1 MLQVWTLVLR
11 PVLSV
16 VLFLWVF
23 VYALVIRPIICNVLL
38 LIANNIRLAVFPET
52 MAALVAWVK
61 SPPEKLFGVAIR
73 DIDDTVDSRMRGAAG
88 QEDEETTR
96 VQVGCPLLSLSPSE
110 PRAPAISILSL
121 L

>member
-23 VYALVIRPIICNVLL
+23 VYALVIRPTLCILLL
-38 LIANNIRLAVFPET
+38 LIANNVRLAVFPDV
-52 MAALVAWVK
+52 MASLVAWVK
-61 SPPEKLFGVAIR
+61 NPPVKLFGVAIR
-73 DIDDTVDSRMRGAAG
+73 DIDDTVDSRMRGGSAG

-96 VQVGCPLLSLSPSE
+96 VQVGCPP
-110 PRAPAISILSL
+110 PPCPI
-121 L
+121 